1 MSSPSSHL
9 STFLEVSFP
18 EAGISSC
25 VSSVSGIPP
34 GMQEKVAE
42 QSNELHFSIHQVLSL
57 YRTLTFS
64 FAFRDSHSCPA
75 HWKPQARKLRHG
87 AVT

>member
-1 MSSPSSHL
+1 
-9 STFLEVSFP
+9 
-18 EAGISSC
+18 
-25 VSSVSGIPP
+25 
-34 GMQEKVAE
+34 MQEKVAE

-57 YRTLTFS
+57 YRNLTLS
-64 FAFRDSHSCPA
+64 FALRDPHSCPA